1 MSEYQA
7 RKARMLELQRKKEEE
22 LKREL
27 AAKAAR
33 EKQLAKEAEELRKRQ
48 EAAAKEA
55 RRVELMRA
63 NEALNK
69 KVEPGQKKEPEYD
82 PFAEDARPAP
92 VVVKPSAKPTAHA
105 NAKAGPSSSKQTV
118 PGPSSKPH
126 TTTNTIS
133 RNHAKQKAQSHSPPP
148 LGRKERAA
156 KAFAQSAKK
165 SAGDSLFSIRSLVE
179 SRDQTHSPSGGS
191 GGIPISR
198 TYSAGN
204 LGSGSGSS
212 SSYKGSS
219 SIAVHGIGMSNGLK
233 RDPNQSRL
241 IPGKQPKSTREQLNS
256 QAKIDGLRKLCP
268 DRATRDRRTIEEI
281 QRDIKA
287 KKGGNG
293 SVSPLPPLPSS
304 VGGIKGK
311 ERSPIK
317 HNDNPK
323 SSTSIPKAQ
332 ISSSTKPIMKQ
343 KDHSR
348 PPKRRQSPSSS
359 DSASDSSSGSSPPRK
374 KFDLYSRRSRS
385 PPVRLNEHSSHLDI
399 RDEIQKLFRRPG
411 ASNRP
416 TYRDEYSDS
425 GSDMEAGLSDVEEEE
440 RRTARIAR
448 REDELAERE
457 EREHRLA
464 KLKRKKEIEKKGKGK

>member
-7 RKARMLELQRKKEEE
+7 RKARMLELQREKEED

-33 EKQLAKEAEELRKRQ
+33 EKQLVKEAEELRKRQ

-55 RRVELMRA
+55 RRIELMRA

-69 KVEPGQKKEPEYD
+69 KVEAAGKKELEYD

-92 VVVKPSAKPTAHA
+92 SAPSPKPSTKPT
-105 NAKAGPSSSKQTV
+105 NTKPGPSSSSKQSV
-118 PGPSSKPH
+118 PGPSSSSSSKAHNPNI
-126 TTTNTIS
+126 T
-133 RNHAKQKAQSHSPPP
+133 RNHAKTKAQSNSPPP

-179 SRDQTHSPSGGS
+179 SRDSPIPGESGS
-191 GGIPISR
+191 APINR

-204 LGSGSGSS
+204 LGSGS
-212 SSYKGSS
+212 SYKASS
-219 SIAVHGIGMSNGLK
+219 VAVHGIGMSNGLK
-233 RDPNQSRL
+233 RDPNAARF
-241 IPGKQPKSTREQLNS
+241 IPGKGNRTTREQLNS

-287 KKGGNG
+287 KKGGHSG
-293 SVSPLPPLPSS
+293 SVSPLPPPAPNSM
-304 VGGIKGK
+304 KGK
-311 ERSPIK
+311 EKSPIRNK
-317 HNDNPK
+317 P
-323 SSTSIPKAQ
+323 TTA
-332 ISSSTKPIMKQ
+332 SSSLPKPA
-343 KDHSR
+343 SR
-348 PPKRRQSPSSS
+348 PPKRPPSSSS
-359 DSASDSSSGSSPPRK
+359 DSDSDSSTSSARPRK
-374 KFDLYSRRSRS
+374 KFDPYSRRSRS
-385 PPVRLNEHSSHLDI
+385 PPIRLTEHSSHLDI

-411 ASNRP
+411 APVKQR
-416 TYRDEYSDS
+416 YADEFSDS
-425 GSDMEAGLSDVEEEE
+425 GSEDMEAGMSDVEEEE

-464 KLKRKKEIEKKGKGK
+464 KMRRKKEAEKKGKGK

>member
-7 RKARMLELQRKKEEE
+7 RKARMLELQREKEEE

-55 RRVELMRA
+55 RRIELMRA

-69 KVEPGQKKEPEYD
+69 KVEAGQKKELEYD

-92 VVVKPSAKPTAHA
+92 AVVKPSARPTTHT
-105 NAKAGPSSSKQTV
+105 NAKAGPSSSKQSV
-118 PGPSSKPH
+118 PGPSSKLH
-126 TTTNTIS
+126 TTNNTIS

-179 SRDQTHSPSGGS
+179 SRDQPHSPSGGS
-191 GGIPISR
+191 GGIPINR

-233 RDPNQSRL
+233 RDPNQNRL

-287 KKGGNG
+287 KKGGSG
-293 SVSPLPPLPSS
+293 SVSPLPPLSS
-304 VGGIKGK
+304 SAGKGK

-317 HNDNPK
+317 V
-323 SSTSIPKAQ
+323 SSTSSASLPKSH
-332 ISSSTKPIMKQ
+332 ISNSNKPPAKEN
-343 KDHSR
+343 SR
-348 PPKRRQSPSSS
+348 PPKRRPSSSSS
-359 DSASDSSSGSSPPRK
+359 DSDSDSSSVSSPPRK
-374 KFDLYSRRSRS
+374 KFDPYSRRSRS

-464 KLKRKKEIEKKGKGK
+464 KLKRKKEAEKKGKGK

>member
-7 RKARMLELQRKKEEE
+7 RKARMLELQREKEEE

-55 RRVELMRA
+55 RRIELMRA

-69 KVEPGQKKEPEYD
+69 KVEGGQKKELEYD

-92 VVVKPSAKPTAHA
+92 AVVKPSAKPTTHT
-105 NAKAGPSSSKQTV
+105 NAKAAPSSSKQSV
-118 PGPSSKPH
+118 PGPSSKSY
-126 TTTNTIS
+126 TTTNPTS
-133 RNHAKQKAQSHSPPP
+133 RDYAKQKAQSHSPPP

-179 SRDQTHSPSGGS
+179 SRDQPRSPSGGS
-191 GGIPISR
+191 GGIPINR

-219 SIAVHGIGMSNGLK
+219 SIAIHGLGMSNGLK
-233 RDPNQSRL
+233 RDPNQNRL

-287 KKGGNG
+287 KKGGSG

-304 VGGIKGK
+304 AGKGK

-332 ISSSTKPIMKQ
+332 ISSSIKPTMRP

-359 DSASDSSSGSSPPRK
+359 DFNSDSSSDPSPPRK
-374 KFDLYSRRSRS
+374 KFDPYSRRSRS

>member
-7 RKARMLELQRKKEEE
+7 RKARMLELQREKEEE

-55 RRVELMRA
+55 RRIELMRA

-69 KVEPGQKKEPEYD
+69 KAEAGQKKELEYD
-82 PFAEDARPAP
+82 PFAEDAKP
-92 VVVKPSAKPTAHA
+92 VSIVVKPLAKPTAHA
-105 NAKAGPSSSKQTV
+105 HAHAKAGPSSSKQSV
-118 PGPSSKPH
+118 PGPSSKLH
-126 TTTNTIS
+126 TTTTNTIS

-179 SRDQTHSPSGGS
+179 SRDQPHSPSGGS
-191 GGIPISR
+191 GGIPINR

-233 RDPNQSRL
+233 RDPNQSRQ
-241 IPGKQPKSTREQLNS
+241 IPGKLPKSTREQLNS

-287 KKGGNG
+287 KKGGSG

-304 VGGIKGK
+304 AGKGK

-317 HNDNPK
+317 INPT
-323 SSTSIPKAQ
+323 SSTSLPKSH
-332 ISSSTKPIMKQ
+332 ISNSNKPPAKEI
-343 KDHSR
+343 SR
-348 PPKRRQSPSSS
+348 PPKRRPSPSSS
-359 DSASDSSSGSSPPRK
+359 DSDSDSSSDSSPPRK
-374 KFDLYSRRSRS
+374 KFDPYSRRSRS